1 MHIAK
6 RNDPVYELVLN
17 KVNEFYLSAYRRDK
31 TRIDQDASD
40 AYAALL
46 QEYSSNGNRNTNF
59 YAWTMARLAQ
69 DPTNPTV
76 QTIRMRLI
84 LRGE

>member
-1 MHIAK
+1 MHIAE

-17 KVNEFYLSAYRRDK
+17 KINEFYSSAYRNSKTQKDRD
-31 TRIDQDASD
+31 ISD

-46 QEYSSNGNRNTNF
+46 QEYSGNGNRNTNF

-76 QTIRMRLI
+76 QTIKMRLI

>member
-1 MHIAK
+1 MHIAE

-17 KVNEFYLSAYRRDK
+17 KIDEFYSCAYRRDK
-31 TRIDQDASD
+31 TRKDQDDSD

-59 YAWTMARLAQ
+59 YAWATARLAQ

-76 QTIRMRLI
+76 QTIKMRLL